1 MTYSNGHQNGN
12 GKTKDNLLPHNL
24 EAEQA
29 LLGSLLI
36 DHGTITDL
44 SFLGSADFY
53 LDRHGWIFQGLKTL
67 WDNQTPADLVTLCD
81 YLEQQGQLSEIGGEA
96 YLSQLINATPTSIH
110 AEHYGRIVERDAI
123 KRRLMDTA
131 AKIAKMAYEATEPDE
146 LLSKAEGLL
155 LEAVSSRAEER
166 TAFMGDLANMVYEHI
181 ERVRGAGDGITGLPT
196 GLTDLDRLL
205 GGLQKSDMV
214 VMAGRPGMGKTS
226 LAMQIAKNAAK
237 SHGKQCLF
245 FSLEMSKEQ
254 LAQRIVSS
262 ETGIEVNR
270 LRTGN
275 VRDEEWATFFQAQK
289 ALSEYPIAVDDSP
302 SLTPALMRSKAIR
315 HQARFGLDLVV
326 VDYLQ
331 LMASDRREQN
341 RHQEISLISRGCK
354 TLARELGIPVIA
366 LSQLSR
372 EVEHR
377 KDKRPMLSDL
387 RESGAIEADA
397 DIVIFLYRDDVYN
410 PNTTIPNVAELIVA
424 KHRSGPTGA
433 ISAYFRKHLTEFV
446 DLSVRIVDF
455 RQVD

>member
-1 MTYSNGHQNGN
+1 MTYKN
-12 GKTKDNLLPHNL
+12 GKTKDDLQPHSP

-29 LLGSLLI
+29 ILGSLLI
-36 DHGTITDL
+36 DQGAIVNL
-44 SFLGSADFY
+44 PYLQPADFY
-53 LDRHGWIFQGLKTL
+53 LERNGWVFQGIKDL
-67 WDNQTPADLVTLCD
+67 WDKQTPADLVTLSD
-81 YLEQQGQLSEIGGEA
+81 LLEQRGQLGEIGGEA

-110 AEHYGRIVERDAI
+110 AEHYARIVERDAL

-131 AKIAKMAYEATEPDE
+131 AKIAKMAYETGEPEE
-146 LLSKAEGLL
+146 LLSKAENLL
-155 LEAVSSRAEER
+155 LEALSSRVEDK
-166 TAFMGDLANMVYEHI
+166 TTFMGDLASLVYDHI
-181 ERVRGAGDGITGLPT
+181 ERVRRAGGITGIPT
-196 GLTDLDRLL
+196 GLTDLDKLT
-205 GGLQKSDMV
+205 GGFQRSDMI

-237 SHGKQCLF
+237 KHGKRSLF
-245 FSLEMSKEQ
+245 FSLEMGKEQ
-254 LAQRIVSS
+254 LAQRVMSS

-275 VRDEEWATFFQAQK
+275 VRDEEWDTFFRAQE
-289 ALSEYPIAVDDSP
+289 AMASYPIAIDDTAT
-302 SLTPALMRSKAIR
+302 LTPALMRSKAIR
-315 HQARFGLDLVV
+315 HQARFGLDLVI

-354 TLARELGIPVIA
+354 TLARELNIPVIA

-377 KDKRPMLSDL
+377 RDKRPMLSDL

-397 DIVIFLYRDDVYN
+397 DMVIFLYRDEVYN
-410 PNTTIPNVAELIVA
+410 DKTEFPNVAELIIA

-433 ISAYFRKHLTEFV
+433 ILAYFRKHLTEFV
-446 DLSVRIVDF
+446 DLAVRVVNF
-455 RQVD
+455 KQVD

>member
-1 MTYSNGHQNGN
+1 MTYKNGN
-12 GKTKDNLLPHNL
+12 GKDLQPHNQ

-29 LLGSLLI
+29 ILGSLLI
-36 DHGTITDL
+36 DQGAIVDL
-44 SFLGSADFY
+44 PYLQPADFY
-53 LDRHGWIFQGLKTL
+53 LERNAWVFQGIKDL
-67 WDNQTPADLVTLCD
+67 WDNQTPADLVTLSD
-81 YLEQQGQLSEIGGEA
+81 LLEQRGQLGEIGGEA

-110 AEHYGRIVERDAI
+110 AEHYARIVEREAV
-123 KRRLMDTA
+123 KRRLMETA
-131 AKIAKMAYEATEPDE
+131 AKIAKMAYECNEPDE
-146 LLSKAEGLL
+146 LLGKAEGLL
-155 LEAVSSRAEER
+155 LEAVSSRAEDK
-166 TAFMGDLANMVYEHI
+166 TTFMGDLVSLVYDHI
-181 ERVRGAGDGITGLPT
+181 ERVRQAGGITGIPT
-196 GLTDLDRLL
+196 GLTDLDKLT
-205 GGLQKSDMV
+205 GGLQRSDMI

-237 SHGKQCLF
+237 KHGKRSLF
-245 FSLEMSKEQ
+245 FSLEMGKEQ
-254 LAQRIVSS
+254 LAQRVMSS

-275 VRDEEWATFFQAQK
+275 IRDEEWEIFFKAQE
-289 ALSEYPIAVDDSP
+289 AMASYPIAIDDTA

-315 HQARFGLDLVV
+315 HQARFGLDLVI

-354 TLARELGIPVIA
+354 TLARELNIPVIA

-377 KDKRPMLSDL
+377 RDKRPMLSDL

-397 DIVIFLYRDDVYN
+397 DMVIFLYRDEVYN
-410 PNTTIPNVAELIVA
+410 DKTECPNVAELIVA

-433 ISAYFRKHLTEFV
+433 ISAYFKKHLTEFV
-446 DLSVRIVDF
+446 DLAVRIVNF
-455 RQVD
+455 KQVD